1 MRQTALQQVHG
12 RLTTTSIQKS
22 RLRDWKLVSFHD
34 PSSYSLDI
42 NKEPSIFLV
51 TIYANYNA
59 LYFFPKLCSLNNNEE
74 RSMVLVMMLTSIFSM
89 EQSMFLVMML
99 KSIFLDIKYF
109 LIIMFFLCSLNVA
122 SILTRN
128 GQCLSLWS

>member
-42 NKEPSIFLV
+42 NKKPSIFLV

-59 LYFFPKLCSLNNNEE
+59 LYFFPKLCSLNQ
-74 RSMVLVMMLTSIFSM
+74 SMVLVMMLTSIFSM

-99 KSIFLDIKYF
+99 KSNFPWYKIFLNYNVLSF
-109 LIIMFFLCSLNVA
+109 VLNYVA

-128 GQCLSLWS
+128 SQCLSLWS